1 MSQNLRAYSL
11 NNMYLSGIH
20 AGIQTAHSH
29 HELALKY
36 LVKLNDNKNTDNQK
50 ELLIDFLQNHKTI
63 VVLNGGMHT
72 NLLSFLSILNL
83 YERDI
88 DYPFAEFYESQE
100 ALNGALTNITI
111 ILPEKIYAYSR
122 ILTRILNEQSFDT
135 KKYSVSKGVF
145 GVKLIDLENKVEFTY
160 SEAEIKIM
168 SHLSTLNLM
177 S

>member
-1 MSQNLRAYSL
+1 MSRNLRAYSI

-36 LVKLNDNKNTDNQK
+36 LVTLNGNKKFQKQK
-50 ELLIDFLQNHKTI
+50 ELLIEYIRYHKTI

-72 NLLSFLSILNL
+72 DLLSFLSLL
-83 YERDI
+83 HSYEIDM
-88 DYPFAEFYESQE
+88 DYPFAEFYESQQ
-100 ALNGALTNITI
+100 ALNGSLTNITI
-111 ILPEKIYAYSR
+111 VLPEKIYAYSR

-135 KKYSVSKGVF
+135 KKYSVSRGEF
-145 GVKLIDLENKVEFTY
+145 GVKLINLENKVEFTY